1 MRFKTITWACIKC
14 KWKWDV
20 VTLMDGTEQKEQ
32 CLKCQSNKTKQV
44 ITAPPVVFK
53 GTGFH
58 DTDYD

>member
-1 MRFKTITWACIKC
+1 MKC

-44 ITAPPVVFK
+44 ITAPSVVFN

-58 DTDYD
+58 VTDYD